1 MTNHTNPFK
10 RVAYLTGFALLTYI
24 AQIKPAFAAGEYVLI
39 AGLIGLMILA
49 LGFIFIPSYIAFKRG
64 HPYRW
69 LILLI
74 NLVLGGTIFVWFIV
88 FFWALQEIEQVES
101 TSAHAKDDL
110 TPLLRNPDTARIEPD
125 LNTEQP
131 QVIRSVLEPNA
142 VETLQRI
149 KLLWEA
155 GAISSD
161 EYDALR
167 KPILNQYIFK
177 ME

>member
-1 MTNHTNPFK
+1 MTKHPNPFK
-10 RVAYLTGFALLTYI
+10 RVTYLTGFALLTYI
-24 AQIKPAFAAGEYVLI
+24 ALIKPAFAAGEYVLV
-39 AGLIGLMILA
+39 AGLIGLVIFA

-88 FFWALQEIEQVES
+88 LFWALQDIEQSES
-101 TSAHAKDDL
+101 KSDDAKDDL
-110 TPLLRNPDTARIEPD
+110 KPLAPNPDAARIEPD
-125 LNTEQP
+125 FNTEQP
-131 QVIRSVLEPNA
+131 QVIHSALEPNA

-155 GAISSD
+155 GAISAD
-161 EYDALR
+161 EYTALR
-167 KPILNQYIFK
+167 KPILNHYLFK